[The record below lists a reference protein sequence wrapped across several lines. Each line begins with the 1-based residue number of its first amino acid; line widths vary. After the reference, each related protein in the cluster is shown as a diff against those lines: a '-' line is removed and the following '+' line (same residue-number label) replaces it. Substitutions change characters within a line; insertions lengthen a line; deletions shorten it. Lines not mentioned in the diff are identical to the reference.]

1 MQVHMAPS
9 PSPWVV
15 CGFTSGIRPLL
26 QIQAKRP
33 PGRTDCQTISS
44 VLLFVQARTVL
55 GPHFAPFFAFFTS
68 SAYIAQFSDT
78 SAVTTL

>member
-1 MQVHMAPS
+1 MALS

-26 QIQAKRP
+26 QIQAKQP

-44 VLLFVQARTVL
+44 VLLFVQARTIL
-55 GPHFAPFFAFFTS
+55 GSHFAPLFAFSAS
-68 SAYIAQFSDT
+68 SVYIAQFLDT